1 MSTCPLCKIH
11 PQVALCEACVF
22 DTKFAQAQMA
32 LEAERDALAQA
43 ICTDGSITNTA
54 ELVDFASDL
63 QHAYTKLSMIEAIE
77 AERDAARKER
87 DGWQHRADSIET
99 QRDDYWRVRLMTLE
113 TRLSTLREA
122 VRTYGRHFDGCGC
135 GPNCVGQHTHTIC
148 TCGLAAVLS
157 TPGGG

>member
-113 TRLSTLREA
+113 SRLSTLRKYAKHLGDCHLEICPMLDDQCDDTR
-122 VRTYGRHFDGCGC
+122 V
-135 GPNCVGQHTHTIC
+135 C
-148 TCGLAAVLS
+148 TCGLTTAL
-157 TPGGG
+157 GGTDE